1 MFKRFALA
9 AAIALTTAGAA
20 LANPG
25 WATQDLNFRTGPG
38 TDYEVIAKLAG
49 CTRMH
54 VYESYGSWYK
64 VQWNG
69 YWGWVSARYV
79 SGSDDHCYYAPAPRK
94 YKKHKKT
101 YTYQYNDD
109 AY

>member
-1 MFKRFALA
+1 MFKRLALA

-38 TDYEVIAKLAG
+38 SRYDVIASLNA
-49 CTRMH
+49 CTRVH
-54 VYESYGSWYK
+54 VYESYGSWYR
-64 VQWNG
+64 VTWNG
-69 YWGWVSARYV
+69 YEGWVSARYI

-94 YKKHKKT
+94 HKK
-101 YTYQYNDD
+101 YSRYRY
-109 AY
+109 